1 MPLNV
6 VVSGLG
12 RIAWRYHLPTIQTDS
27 RFNLLAVSDPVE
39 ERRREAE
46 ATYPGL
52 RTYSDFHEM
61 LKAEQSADM
70 AVIASPTMFHREQTI
85 AALERHLAVFLEKPM
100 CESLASA
107 RQVAEAVERTG
118 SKLML
123 YQPHRHYPEYLIFN
137 RMVREKLGVITH
149 SRRILA
155 RFNRRNDWQ
164 SRSSQGGGM
173 LNNYGAHYI
182 DQFLA
187 AFGPGPIK
195 IKGALLQRTVSI
207 GDAEDLVNVLLESPS
222 GVTGNVEINLGSAV
236 SEDSWQVFGT
246 LGCARFSA
254 ESGQWDLTYVKPG
267 TLPELTM
274 QEGLAAQDRA
284 YSVEGTIPWIHE
296 SIPLSAVTQPSY
308 YDFIY
313 DYFALGKAPFVP
325 LTESMELMRILNECR
340 TRATAEA

>member
-1 MPLNV
+1 MALNV
-6 VVSGLG
+6 LVSGLG
-12 RIAWRYHLPTIQTDS
+12 RVAWRYHIPTIQEDS
-27 RFNLLAVSDPVE
+27 RFNLLAIADPVE
-39 ERRREAE
+39 ERRREALE
-46 ATYPGL
+46 TYPGI
-52 RTYSDFHEM
+52 RAYSDYNEM
-61 LKAEQSADM
+61 LESEKDADM
-70 AVIASPTMFHREQTI
+70 VVIASPTLFHKDQSI

-107 RQVAEAVERTG
+107 QAVADAVERTG
-118 SKLML
+118 GKLML
-123 YQPHRHYPEYLIFN
+123 YQPHRHYQEYL
-137 RMVREKLGVITH
+137 VYKKLVQDKLGVITH

-164 SRSSQGGGM
+164 SRSALGGGM

-195 IKGALLQRTVSI
+195 IKGALLQRTVGI

-236 SEDSWQVFGT
+236 VEDSWQVFGT

-254 ESGQWDLTYVKPG
+254 DTGKWDITYVKPG
-267 TLPELTM
+267 VLPELNM

-284 YSVEGTIPWIHE
+284 YSVEGNIPWIQE
-296 SIPLSAVTQPSY
+296 SIPLDAIPKPSY

-313 DYFALGKAPFVP
+313 DYFAEGKAPFVP
-325 LTESMELMRILNECR
+325 LAESMELMKILDECR
-340 TRATAEA
+340 RRATEK